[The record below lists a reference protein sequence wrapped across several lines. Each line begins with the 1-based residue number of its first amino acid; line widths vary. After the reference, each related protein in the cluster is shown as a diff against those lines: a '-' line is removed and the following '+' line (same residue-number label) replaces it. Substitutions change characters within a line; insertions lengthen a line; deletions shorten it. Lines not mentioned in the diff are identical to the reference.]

1 MLLSAVT
8 EEPPRCKKLLSFQ
21 PLAPS
26 SSHQSSSFDNISA
39 SSSAAWL
46 PRKRGRPKKKKRTQ
60 VNPPLYNEGSHSE
73 LAPVSSSETVT
84 SCEDGKDRSATKT
97 TPQRSNETPTDK
109 TALQSSD
116 SVSPPML
123 TPLSKSHQ
131 YFTSFD
137 LEADEPGS
145 ELGPPKLTSE
155 CVDLAGSGDD
165 LSKCYQ
171 GPAGN
176 TDEGVFD
183 GSADDPA
190 SWSLFHLEEHETTE
204 VAAQQSEPEIND
216 RESEDK
222 GPVEYGEERCVVESL
237 DEPEPQRKPST
248 SDETR
253 VMLKLCDLKK
263 TMSKALSCAPP
274 RSESER
280 SAKAGPSHCSKAAA
294 GPGSLAAAK
303 TSLKPKSEE
312 PKAKSGLAGAKAAVE
327 QQKEKVVL
335 APEAKQSR
343 IPSRIPEAKKS
354 HAKSKP
360 VPDGTAK
367 DHSTRRRVRSIEGSM
382 EQVSRS
388 FSKKT
393 ESFQVALAAP
403 QGLGAKTKT
412 SLRPA
417 EEPKTKSDSA
427 RARAAADQKPKNSL
441 DKSTSV
447 SDPTA
452 MDHSTKTTRV
462 PGIESSKEQ
471 EFKTLT
477 KKAESSQP
485 MKKSAG
491 QITKQKTSFSSA
503 LAGEVGFTK
512 ENRLSHT
519 KVTAEPAKQ
528 KKVVAISR
536 SQTSVDGIQSPCP
549 EISGTVPTQ
558 SSATKQHTDLSSGR
572 DLPDPKTKVI
582 PLDREQLQ
590 HAKIAA
596 PLVQDV
602 QTRPSSEFRPGYR
615 IPRLSNRGTGKP
627 AEKRSMVAPEVLC
640 REAAQFEVRKHR
652 HHKSVHSSHHPVKL
666 QSTEVS
672 SASKRTK
679 APCKIPLH
687 RVSRDSDDR
696 WKQQRAAAS
705 PRGKPETVL
714 PPLKF
719 KPKPISLQ
727 QYRDRRSQDPGEPAG
742 SAEEPVPSA
751 ARTRESVRGLGSSLA
766 EQLILSYAKHPQP
779 SQEPMITE
787 EDIGLD
793 ILSDEPWVMK
803 RSNSEDSNVFEG
815 LLGILGELP
824 KDSDVLEA
832 LLGLE
837 GELPEATSESE
848 PQRPKSKEMRDSP
861 ASPTPFAWYVNYQM
875 STEETI
881 VSNSSLPVK
890 SSSTDVCGDPEATAG
905 SALGP
910 SEGRSED
917 VAEDRDVEDG
927 GSMAVDVPDDS
938 MVGIDAR
945 SKDPDGVGQG
955 ISGTSCR
962 DADNLN
968 QPSSGSAEDKSTD
981 FRQDAGSVV
990 VDLPDDSMTGTAT
1003 RSEDPS
1009 GVERG
1014 IPGASCRAAEDIKQ
1028 PSSGSAEDKS
1038 ADLAQLSI
1046 GSASPRSEDQAN
1058 VEPEHTV
1065 AEFDEQ
1071 PGPSIATSSDQQQM
1085 TSSMLLEAAQSGSDA
1100 PLFSFG

>member
-1 MLLSAVT
+1 VT
-8 EEPPRCKKLLSFQ
+8 YC
-21 PLAPS
+21 
-26 SSHQSSSFDNISA
+26 D
-39 SSSAAWL
+39 
-46 PRKRGRPKKKKRTQ
+46 
-60 VNPPLYNEGSHSE
+60 
-73 LAPVSSSETVT
+73 
-84 SCEDGKDRSATKT
+84 DGKDRSATKM
-97 TPQRSNETPTDK
+97 TPRKSSGRISSTLADK

-116 SVSPPML
+116 SVSPPVL

-137 LEADEPGS
+137 VKADEPGS
-145 ELGPPKLTSE
+145 ELGLPKLTSE

-165 LSKCYQ
+165 LPKCYQ

-183 GSADDPA
+183 GSVDDPA
-190 SWSLFHLEEHETTE
+190 SWSLFHREEHETTE

-216 RESEDK
+216 RENEDK
-222 GPVEYGEERCVVESL
+222 GPVEYCEERCVLETL
-237 DEPEPQRKPST
+237 NEAEPQRKPST

-280 SAKAGPSHCSKAAA
+280 SSKARPSHSSKAAA
-294 GPGSLAAAK
+294 GPGSLGAAK

-335 APEAKQSR
+335 ALEAKQSR
-343 IPSRIPEAKKS
+343 IPSRIPEARKS

-360 VPDGTAK
+360 VPDATAK

-393 ESFQVALAAP
+393 ETVQVALAAP
-403 QGLGAKTKT
+403 QGLGAKPKT

-417 EEPKTKSDSA
+417 EEPKTKNDSA

-447 SDPTA
+447 PDPTA

-503 LAGEVGFTK
+503 LAGEAGLTK
-512 ENRLSHT
+512 ENRLSYT
-519 KVTAEPAKQ
+519 KVTTDEPAKQ

-536 SQTSVDGIQSPCP
+536 SQTSVDGIQSLCP

-615 IPRLSNRGTGKP
+615 IPRLSDRGTGKP
-627 AEKRSMVAPEVLC
+627 AEKRSVVAPEVLC

-652 HHKSVHSSHHPVKL
+652 HHKSVHSSHHPVKP

-679 APCKIPLH
+679 SPCKIPLH

-714 PPLKF
+714 PLPKP

-766 EQLILSYAKHPQP
+766 EQLILSFAKHPQP

-793 ILSDEPWVMK
+793 PLSDEPWVMK

-815 LLGILGELP
+815 LQGILGEMP

-848 PQRPKSKEMRDSP
+848 PQRPKSKEMWDSP

-881 VSNSSLPVK
+881 VSNSSLPAK

-938 MVGIDAR
+938 MVGTAAR

-981 FRQDAGSVV
+981 FRQDAGSMV

-1014 IPGASCRAAEDIKQ
+1014 IPGASCRDAKDIKQ

-1038 ADLAQLSI
+1038 ADLTQLSI
-1046 GSASPRSEDQAN
+1046 GSASPRSEDQAD
-1058 VEPEHTV
+1058 VEPEQAV
-1065 AEFDEQ
+1065 VEFDER

-1100 PLFSFG
+1100 PLFCFG